1 MFRRLTESVLD
12 HPRRY
17 GLLICAIFVGS
28 LWGASKLRIDFSTRS
43 FFSNEDTALEALDRS
58 QAMWGADDAIV
69 SVAVTGNT
77 ILTNEGMHTLV
88 ETADALRALPF
99 VASVHALPDAVALV
113 GQHPGELMMDTVLAT
128 VPDSTSM
135 RAQWRA
141 RLLRADHLVPQ
152 LLAKDG
158 SATLILVALK
168 GKVQDSIKL
177 VPRIEKIRETIARM
191 EASSDLR
198 FQAGGIPTI
207 RADVNRTT
215 HRDQAII
222 VPLSFLLMCL
232 FLWTVFRRAHGVLV
246 PLIAAIAP
254 VVVLFGIMGFCG
266 EPIGSLNQT
275 YTTLLPA
282 IAVADAIHLVSRFH
296 EELAA
301 RAGPGSNFASVRR
314 AALISTVKHIGV
326 ACLLTSLT
334 TGVGF
339 LSLRAASMPVLK
351 SFGTYA
357 ALGVALAYLSVL
369 LLTPLCLSRVR
380 DAPPA
385 NRNQRLFSSF
395 ARLSIQRSPWVLGV
409 ALLLTVAS
417 IGFGARVTADQ
428 RITALFNRTHPSR
441 QASITIDHALSGSL
455 NLEID
460 LFASQEGALLAP
472 EVLDKLWR
480 LERWAREQPGVRTTQ
495 GPGSYVAQLHKL
507 VVGNHEIPEGRN
519 AIAQLLLLT
528 EGDANRDG
536 WLSPSAKRGRIVVRT
551 QDVGANAFTRLA
563 ERMKLKAQSELS
575 GLPVEAH
582 ITSAPYVSYRGI
594 NNVTN
599 DLKDSLLL
607 ACLVIVAMIG
617 LLLRSPRLALLCLI
631 PNVLPLLLGYG
642 FLGLMGWSLNPSRA
656 IVFTLGLGIA
666 VDDTLHLMVRFRE
679 ELARGRPLAHSLE
692 RAVSQCGRAAAL
704 TTLILVAAFSLNML
718 SSFVELIA
726 MGALGAVIISSAL
739 LCDVLVLPAL
749 LWRFSSR

>member
-17 GLLICAIFVGS
+17 GLLVFAIFAGS
-28 LWGASKLRIDFSTRS
+28 LWGASRLRIDFSTRS
-43 FFSNEDTALEALDRS
+43 FFSNEDTALEVLDRS

-69 SVAVTGNT
+69 PVAVTGSA
-77 ILTNEGMHTLV
+77 ILTKEGIYSLN
-88 ETADALRALPF
+88 ETAEALRALPF
-99 VASVHALPDAVALV
+99 VASVRALPDTVALA
-113 GQHPGELMMDTVLAT
+113 GQNPGELVMDTVLAT
-128 VPDSTSM
+128 VPDRMENRS
-135 RAQWRA
+135 QWRA

-152 LLAKDG
+152 LLAEDG
-158 SATLILVALK
+158 SATLMLVALK
-168 GKVQDSIKL
+168 GKIQDSIKL
-177 VPRIEKIRETIARM
+177 IPQIEEIRATLARM
-191 EASSDLR
+191 EASSELR
-198 FQAGGIPTI
+198 FQAGGVPTI

-232 FLWTVFRRAHGVLV
+232 LLWTVFRRAHGVLV

-275 YTTLLPA
+275 FTTLLPA

-296 EELAA
+296 EELGA

-369 LLTPLCLSRVR
+369 ILTPLCLSRVR
-380 DAPPA
+380 CAPPA
-385 NRNQRLFSSF
+385 NRNQRLFSSL
-395 ARLSIQRSPWVLGV
+395 ARVSIQRSAWVLGGT
-409 ALLLTVAS
+409 LLLTIAS

-428 RITALFNRTHPSR
+428 KFTALFNRTHPSR

-460 LFASQEGALLAP
+460 LFASPEGALLTP

-480 LERWAREQPGVRTTQ
+480 LERWARKQPGVRTTQ
-495 GPGSYVAQLHKL
+495 GPGSYVAQLHRL
-507 VVGNHEIPEGRN
+507 IVGRHDIPNTRS

-528 EGDANRDG
+528 EGDSSRDG
-536 WLSPSAKRGRIVVRT
+536 WLSPNAKRGRIIVRT
-551 QDVGANAFTRLA
+551 QDLGANAFTHLA
-563 ERMKLKAQSELS
+563 QRTKRKAQSELS

-582 ITSAPYVSYRGI
+582 VTGAPYVSYRGVS
-594 NNVTN
+594 NVTN

-617 LLLRSPRLALLCLI
+617 LLLRSPRLALLCLV

-642 FLGLMGWSLNPSRA
+642 FLGFMGWSLNPSRA

-666 VDDTLHLMVRFRE
+666 VDDTLHLIVRFRE

-704 TTLILVAAFSLNML
+704 TTVILVVAFSLNML
-718 SSFVELIA
+718 SSFVELFA
-726 MGALGAVIISSAL
+726 MGALGAVVISSAL
-739 LCDVLVLPAL
+739 LCDVIVLPAL
-749 LWRFSSR
+749 LWRFSDR